1 MTITVKIDKCHEKFS
16 ANVAL
21 KRKASDLDFSH
32 TFKDG
37 EKKKL
42 PASSKDI
49 TGMGASN
56 VDLYLEVG
64 LKKVGR
70 DISFKVRGNYCVA
83 GSMSMR
89 DKGKSEVL
97 IGHLSGQDM
106 VNPEF
111 WLATWACEIRQILG
125 SDWPPERAR
134 YGESWVLIGN
144 LSIRDKA
151 NPGFW
156 LATRAVNMIMG
167 VSGPHG
173 ISYVSPRNKTK

>member
-89 DKGKSEVL
+89 DKA
-97 IGHLSGQDM
+97 
-106 VNPEF
+106 NPRF
-111 WLATWACEIRQILG
+111 WLATWAGKIWWIL
-125 SDWPPERAR
+125 SADWQPEHAR
-134 YGESWVLIGN
+134 
-144 LSIRDKA
+144 
-151 NPGFW
+151 
-156 LATRAVNMIMG
+156 
-167 VSGPHG
+167 
-173 ISYVSPRNKTK
+173 